1 MPELS
6 RFFGLLIKIQYR
18 DHNPP
23 HVHVWYGGK
32 DRAIIDISGAEI
44 LRGGLPRSQY
54 ALVAAWIYLHQ
65 QDLEDAWETSRAGK
79 KPRKISPLRG

>member
-18 DHNPP
+18 DHDPP
-23 HVHVWYGGK
+23 HIHVWYGGK
-32 DRAIIDISGAEI
+32 DRATVDIYDAVMLQGD
-44 LRGGLPRSQY
+44 LPRSQY

-65 QDLEDAWETSRAGK
+65 QELEDAWNGSRSGK